1 MYKKVQ
7 EFYKNQPAVDDE
19 IEKNVQKF
27 RQDLEEQFKMA
38 SEYQPKVDKSWNC
51 VFFFYKWL

>member
-7 EFYKNQPAVDDE
+7 EFYKNQPAVDEE

-38 SEYQPKVDKSWNC
+38 SEYQPKVDKS
-51 VFFFYKWL
+51 